1 MNTPKKSLLLLVF
14 GALIAS
20 LSGCA
25 TSSSAQMSQNK
36 SPALNRNLIQPSM
49 AQLRAKSTA
58 SRSLNNVAIQLY
70 TSDSQCQ
77 TFIPTKVLVPSE
89 QPLVATVGKIL
100 AAQDT
105 ADFSLSG
112 YRVKVNPQGV
122 ATLDLRMAPNSQ
134 RQLVSLSSCE
144 QFSLFG
150 SLRKTLTSNPLLQVK
165 EVRFTE
171 RGEKIAL

>member
-1 MNTPKKSLLLLVF
+1 MDTPKKSLLLLVTL
-14 GALIAS
+14 AIVAS

-25 TSSSAQMSQNK
+25 TLSSAQTSQNN
-36 SPALNRNLIQPSM
+36 SSTLNAQPSM
-49 AQLRAKSTA
+49 AQLRAKSTT
-58 SRSLNNVAIQLY
+58 SSLNNVAVQLY

-77 TFIPTKVLVPSE
+77 TFISTKVLVPSE
-89 QPLVATVGKIL
+89 QPVVATVGKIL

-122 ATLDLRMAPNSQ
+122 ATLDFRMAPNSQ

-150 SLRKTLTSNPLLQVK
+150 SIRKTLTSNPQWQIK
-165 EVRFTE
+165 EVRFTD
-171 RGEKIAL
+171 RGEQIAL

>member
-1 MNTPKKSLLLLVF
+1 MDTPKKSLLLLVF
-14 GALIAS
+14 GAIITS
-20 LSGCA
+20 LHGCA
-25 TSSSAQMSQNK
+25 TSSSAHTSQNN
-36 SPALNRNLIQPSM
+36 SPALNPVIQPSM
-49 AQLRAKSTA
+49 AQLRAKATA
-58 SRSLNNVAIQLY
+58 SGLNNVAVQLY

-77 TFIPTKVLVPSE
+77 AFIPTKVLVPSE

-122 ATLDLRMAPNSQ
+122 ATLDFRMAPNSQ

-150 SLRKTLTSNPLLQVK
+150 SIRKTLTSNPQWQIK
-165 EVRFTE
+165 EVRFTD
-171 RGEKIAL
+171 RGEQIAL

>member
-20 LSGCA
+20 LNGCA
-25 TSSSAQMSQNK
+25 TSSSAQMSQNT
-36 SPALNRNLIQPSM
+36 SSALNPNLIQPSM
-49 AQLRAKSTA
+49 AQLRAKSA
-58 SRSLNNVAIQLY
+58 ARSLNNVAIQLY

-171 RGEKIAL
+171 RGEQIAL